1 VRGQSF
7 LLFVLVASL
16 QPANA
21 FSAAQTGRIAGSVED
36 PTGGRIAN
44 AAVSLMGPVDRTATT
59 DEDGRFEFGEL
70 PDGEYRLRVEPD
82 GFAPTEQ
89 RVRIS
94 NGATVSVAVG
104 LVVRVAEKIVVT
116 ASKTGERELQSTPL
130 AVSVLSGEDLRRSE
144 SQTVED
150 LAGQSPSLTFSQN
163 TGFSQLTIRGIGTN
177 AVFAG
182 ADPSSAVYVDGV
194 YLARPVMVLA
204 DFVDLDR
211 VEVLRGPQG
220 TLYGRNAVGGALNIL
235 TKLPSDTFEA
245 SARIAA
251 GNLGARRVEA
261 SVSGPIV
268 AGRLRGSAALLRG
281 VEDGFVRDLEHPGH
295 PLGGVDVLAARA
307 KLQYV
312 WSPRVDLLLSGDVTH
327 QDPTPLTYAKVLAV
341 KPGFV
346 VDNPQDLHEVR
357 ASILQESHNLQYG
370 TAVRLAVQLSPQ
382 VLLTSLT
389 AFRKIDYD
397 LLLVDADSTELELL
411 AARNHEIQHQWSEEL
426 TIAGSSPGRS
436 WVAGV
441 FQFGDQDREPIT
453 IGLGGPRLVSSLDPE
468 VRSRSGAVF
477 AQATLGLTLGVSATA
492 GLRYTRERKTID
504 NAGRLDTQDV
514 LPLLVPGSSYT
525 YSDAIAHDAWTPKLG
540 LEWQA
545 SERTLAYVSAT
556 RGFKSGG
563 FNLSSREAGRGYAP
577 EWAWSYEGGLKTT
590 LAGGRAALD
599 LAAFRTNYTDLQ
611 VLTAIGP
618 GVLDISNAAEAT
630 ISGVELEASGA
641 MVPGLRLG
649 GHLAWLDATY
659 DRYVAVGVGGVTGDV
674 AGNRLTNAPE
684 WSGRL
689 WLEWSRSAGRFRTL
703 SLRAGSRWQ
712 STVFFTP
719 FNDAVER
726 QSPYGLLELSAELG
740 PRRFTVSPYVRNL
753 TNQGYITGSSGSPP
767 PAIGGRPAEPREWGL
782 RLAVRWATK
791 QP

>member
-1 VRGQSF
+1 
-7 LLFVLVASL
+7 
-16 QPANA
+16 
-21 FSAAQTGRIAGSVED
+21 
-36 PTGGRIAN
+36 
-44 AAVSLMGPVDRTATT
+44 
-59 DEDGRFEFGEL
+59 
-70 PDGEYRLRVEPD
+70 
-82 GFAPTEQ
+82 
-89 RVRIS
+89 
-94 NGATVSVAVG
+94 
-104 LVVRVAEKIVVT
+104 
-116 ASKTGERELQSTPL
+116 
-130 AVSVLSGEDLRRSE
+130 
-144 SQTVED
+144 
-150 LAGQSPSLTFSQN
+150 
-163 TGFSQLTIRGIGTN
+163 
-177 AVFAG
+177 
-182 ADPSSAVYVDGV
+182 
-194 YLARPVMVLA
+194 MVLA

-327 QDPTPLTYAKVLAV
+327 QDPTPQVYPKVLAV

-357 ASILQESHNLQYG
+357 TSILQKSRNLQYG
-370 TAVRLAVQLSPQ
+370 TATRFAVQLSPQ

-389 AFRKIDYD
+389 AFRKIEYD
-397 LLLVDADSTELELL
+397 LLVDSDVTELELL
-411 AARNHEIQHQWSEEL
+411 AAHTHEIQHQWSEEL
-426 TIAGSSPGRS
+426 TLAESHPGRS

-441 FQFGDQDREPIT
+441 FLFGDQDRQPST
-453 IGLGGPRLVSSLDPE
+453 IWLGGPRLVSTLDPE
-468 VRSRSGAVF
+468 VRSRSGAAF
-477 AQATLGLTLGVSATA
+477 AQATFGLTRGVAATA
-492 GLRYTRERKTID
+492 GLRYTRERKAID
-504 NAGRLDTQDV
+504 NTGRLDTQDSPPV
-514 LPLLVPGSSYT
+514 PVPGSFYA
-525 YSDAIAHDAWTPKLG
+525 YSDAIAHDAWTPKIG
-540 LEWQA
+540 LEWRVR
-545 SERTLAYVSAT
+545 ERTFAYVSAT

-563 FNLSSREAGRGYAP
+563 FNISSPEAGRGYAP
-577 EWAWSYEGGLKTT
+577 EWAWSYEAGLKTN

-611 VLTAIGP
+611 VQTSIRP

-630 ISGVELEASGA
+630 ISGVELEATGA
-641 MVPGLRLG
+641 IVPGLRLG
-649 GHLAWLDATY
+649 GHLAWLDARY
-659 DRYVAVGVGGVTGDV
+659 DRYVALGVGGVTGDV
-674 AGNRLTNAPE
+674 AGNRLNNAPE

-689 WLEWSRSAGRFRTL
+689 WIERSQSAGRLGTL
-703 SLRAGSRWQ
+703 SLRAASRWQ

-719 FNDAVER
+719 FNDAVQR

-740 PRRFTVSPYVRNL
+740 PRHFTVSAYARNL
-753 TNQGYITGSSGSPP
+753 TDEGYIIGSFGSPP
-767 PAIGGRPAEPREWGL
+767 PAIGGLPAQPREWGV
-782 RLAVRWATK
+782 RLAVRFATK

>member
-1 VRGQSF
+1 MQSL
-7 LLFVLVASL
+7 LLFALAASL
-16 QPANA
+16 QAAPA
-21 FSAAQTGRIAGSVED
+21 FGTAQTGRIAGSVED
-36 PTGGRIAN
+36 ATGTRIAN
-44 AAVSLMGPVDRTATT
+44 AAVSLAGPVDRTATT
-59 DEDGRFEFGEL
+59 DQDGQFAFGDL
-70 PDGEYRLRVEPD
+70 PDGEYRLRVGPD
-82 GFAPTEQ
+82 GFAPTEK
-89 RVRIS
+89 RVRLS
-94 NGATVSVAVG
+94 SGATVSVAFKLVG
-104 LVVRVAEKIVVT
+104 LVTERVVVT
-116 ASKTGERELQSTPL
+116 ASKTGEHEVQSTPL
-130 AVSVLSGEDLRRSE
+130 AVSVLSGEELGRSE

-163 TGFSQLTIRGIGTN
+163 TGYSQLTIRGIGTN

-194 YLARPVMVLA
+194 YLARPSMVLA

-235 TKLPSDTFEA
+235 TKLPSVTFEA
-245 SARIAA
+245 SARFAG
-251 GNLGARRVEA
+251 GNLGELRTEA

-268 AGRLRGSAALLRG
+268 AGRLRGSAAFLRG
-281 VEDGFVRDLEHPGH
+281 VENGFVRDLEHPGQ
-295 PLGGVDVLAARA
+295 PLGGVDVLAARV

-327 QDPTPLTYAKVLAV
+327 QDPTPLTYSKVLAV
-341 KPGFV
+341 HPGFV

-357 ASILQESHNLQYG
+357 ASIPQESRNLQYG
-370 TAVRLAVQLSPQ
+370 TAVRLAVQLSQQ
-382 VLLTSLT
+382 VLLTNLT

-397 LLLVDADSTELELL
+397 LRLVDADSTELEVV
-411 AARNHEIQHQWSEEL
+411 AARNHEIQHQWSDEL
-426 TIAGSSPGRS
+426 TIAESRPNRS

-441 FQFGDQDREPIT
+441 FLFGDQDREPVT
-453 IGLGGPRLVSSLDPE
+453 IWLGGPRLVSSLHPD

-477 AQATLGLTLGVSATA
+477 AQGSFGLTHGLSATA
-492 GLRYTRERKTID
+492 GLRYTHERKTID
-504 NAGRLDTQDV
+504 NTGRLDTQDAP
-514 LPLLVPGSSYT
+514 PLLIPGSSYT

-540 LEWQA
+540 LEWQVSA
-545 SERTLAYVSAT
+545 RTLAYVSAT

-563 FNLSSREAGRGYAP
+563 FNLTSREAGRGYAP

-641 MVPGLRLG
+641 MVPELRLG

-703 SLRAGSRWQ
+703 SLRAGWRWQ

-740 PRRFTVSPYVRNL
+740 PRRLTVSPYVRNL

-782 RLAVRWATK
+782 RLAVRFATK